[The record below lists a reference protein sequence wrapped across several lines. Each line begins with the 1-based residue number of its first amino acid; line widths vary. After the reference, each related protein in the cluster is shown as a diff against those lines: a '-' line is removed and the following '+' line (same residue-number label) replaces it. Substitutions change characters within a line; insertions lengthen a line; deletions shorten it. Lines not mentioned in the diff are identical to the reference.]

1 MISVTQALSLR
12 FSDQG
17 RMSKDLTG
25 RESLKLRVITAS
37 WQFALLTNWRYS
49 NDAVNSAAVAV
60 AVPTLPT
67 TMPAA

>member
-1 MISVTQALSLR
+1 
-12 FSDQG
+12 
-17 RMSKDLTG
+17 MSKDLTG